1 MQTIYHDTK
10 SNSIIKIIL
19 RELLYFFKASQF
31 GFVYALNAMLI
42 FMGLGV
48 LVSIILVNSGD
59 FFINIINFFVRKL
72 SIPDGDYQGSY
83 SLKIFFWYSYLFIT
97 LIIYL
102 IQKLW
107 HKKFGVN
114 LIIKTKHQIIAI
126 PILVCLGYSLIIY
139 FFTIE
144 YGFWSTS
151 MLVFSIFAV
160 ATITANYYYLMVS
173 YIVKYLDKKL
183 F

>member
-126 PILVCLGYSLIIY
+126 PIY